1 MIRIGYKRLT
11 IIMLGLLI
19 TVSLVS
25 AFAANI
31 SVPKT
36 RLTNQARAIT
46 ANDLKPAACS
56 AINLTNIVICSPTGG
71 ICNGT
76 NGNDLMLG
84 GPSNDSIR
92 GKNGTDCIIGGDGDD
107 DITGNNGSDVCIG
120 GPGNDTFSKC
130 ATAIQ

>member
-1 MIRIGYKRLT
+1 MIRISYKRLT
-11 IIMLGLLI
+11 FIMLGLLI
-19 TVSLVS
+19 TVSLAS

-31 SVPKT
+31 SVPTT

-46 ANDLKPAACS
+46 ANDLRPAACS
-56 AINLTNIVICSPTGG
+56 AIDLTAIIVCNGG

-84 GPSNDSIR
+84 SSSADSIR
-92 GKNGTDCIIGGDGDD
+92 GKNGTDCIVGGDGDD
-107 DITGNNGSDVCIG
+107 DITGNNGGDVCIG

-130 ATAIQ
+130 TTEIQ